1 MPPQP
6 IFGQAWL
13 RPVVLTLAVGGFFVL
28 FGVFIFETLVASKD
42 DPAEFL
48 EWWVRFGTGLGAS
61 LGALFAALLGIKAK
75 TDVAAAGASSLIER
89 IGEAVRR
96 LGPDGYQKWVMTVGV
111 WGYLAVGIVCAIVWG
126 IKRNMTPEVIRNQAA
141 ILAGAITATLA
152 AVVSPEE

>member
-28 FGVFIFETLVASKD
+28 FGVFIIETLSASRD
-42 DPAEFL
+42 DPANFS

-75 TDVAAAGASSLIER
+75 SDLAAAGAPSFGQR
-89 IGEAVRR
+89 MAFAVRR
-96 LGPDGYQKWVMTVGV
+96 LGPEGYQKWVMTIGV
-111 WGYLAVGIVCAIVWG
+111 WGYLGVGIICAFVWG
-126 IKRNMTPEVIRNQAA
+126 IKRGVTPEVIRNQAA
-141 ILAGAITATLA
+141 ILAGAVTATLA
-152 AVVSPEE
+152 AVVSPDE